1 MIEFTRPVWQVLNE
15 RQLRDLW
22 YAQGQ
27 SLINLLDSVVGVGK
41 WVTRSLP
48 SGIRVDWKS
57 PEAGHHD
64 NWCVVRFRQEMPS
77 GTPYCSLDVKLT
89 EEYRR
94 RGLSRATLESM
105 KSMARTAGDL
115 QGQTGL
121 PRAGAGSLAEAAPWG
136 RGGEVRGR
144 GRVRL
149 RVPCA
154 CGGNGS

>member
-105 KSMARTAGDL
+105 ARAAGVSRVKL
-115 QGQTGL
+115 ACLEQGREVWPKL
-121 PRAGAGSLAEAAPWG
+121 RP
-136 RGGEVRGR
+136 GGEVEKFADG
-144 GRVRL
+144 GGFVYEYP
-149 RVPCA
+149 VPV
-154 CGGNGS
+154 GVMEVD